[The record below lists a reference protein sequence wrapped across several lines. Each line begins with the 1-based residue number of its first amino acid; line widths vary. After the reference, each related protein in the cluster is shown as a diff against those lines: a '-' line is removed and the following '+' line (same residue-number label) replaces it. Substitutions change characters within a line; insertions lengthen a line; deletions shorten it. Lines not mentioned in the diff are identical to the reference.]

1 MRIRDLLSVAVRN
14 SRLRLVESFLIVLGI
29 ALGVAVV
36 AAFGG
41 LVGSVGAQA
50 RVFAES
56 PVAWE
61 ITVIPREEDYSAL
74 WDGNSGQVPAVA
86 VGPAGARPVRLTMR
100 DLERFRNGVT
110 SAKCVY
116 TCENIGLPLRPAN
129 PSSGDG
135 PGAQGET
142 TGAPKSDGEDSKAVR
157 INQLEEQGFV
167 ELVATVPDYF
177 RAYGLKPR
185 EGSFFVDSDV
195 ASGTRV
201 MVVGDELARR
211 LAGDTSPLGQELI
224 MGSPGGGSVQDAP
237 RYTVIGVLESLS
249 PPSDGGRGGRS
260 APPGPLTHLDRLGFI
275 PVTSAPGYSGEDEQ
289 LSEIRVM
296 PASADAVATTIDEL
310 RRFIEREY
318 QGRLTIRSEIDNMRR
333 ALREMRGIAVGIL
346 VIASAGIVIASINIL
361 NLMMARVL
369 RRTKAIGISIALGAS
384 RGDVFA
390 QLLTESLVLGI
401 VGGVIGIGLAYVA
414 TGLISRVTQGLAVTV
429 GAWGILAGTGA
440 SLVASVVFGLY
451 PAHLAA
457 RTVAADALRGD

>member
-14 SRLRLVESFLIVLGI
+14 SRARLVESFLIVLGI

-50 RVFAES
+50 RMFAES

-74 WDGNSGQVPAVA
+74 WDGSGRQVPAVP
-86 VGPAGARPVRLTMR
+86 VGPAGAQPARLTVR
-100 DLERFRNGVT
+100 DLERFRNAVT
-110 SAKCVY
+110 SAQCVY
-116 TCENIGLPLRPAN
+116 ACENIGLPLRPAL
-129 PSSGDG
+129 PSPGNG
-135 PGAQGET
+135 PGAQGEM
-142 TGAPKSDGEDSKAVR
+142 TGAAKGDGE
-157 INQLEEQGFV
+157 EGFV

-195 ASGTRV
+195 ASGARV
-201 MVVGDELARR
+201 MVVGDKLAKR
-211 LAGDTSPLGQELI
+211 LVGDTSPLGQELI
-224 MGSPGGGSVQDAP
+224 MGSPGGNVQGAP
-237 RYTVIGVLESLS
+237 RYTVIGVLEPLS
-249 PPSDGGRGGRS
+249 PPSDGRQDRRTGS
-260 APPGPLTHLDRLGFI
+260 PGPLSHLDRLGFI
-275 PVTSAPGYSGEDEQ
+275 PVTSAPGYSGEDEE

-296 PASADAVATTIDEL
+296 PASADAVATTLDEL

-333 ALREMRGIAVGIL
+333 ALREMRSLAVGVL

-384 RGDVFA
+384 RRDVFA

-401 VGGVIGIGLAYVA
+401 VGGVIGIGLAYIA

-429 GAWGILAGTGA
+429 GAWGVLAGTGA
-440 SLVASVVFGLY
+440 SLLASVVFGLY

>member
-1 MRIRDLLSVAVRN
+1 MRIPDLLSVAVRN
-14 SRLRLVESFLIVLGI
+14 SRVRLVESFLIVLGI

-41 LVGSVGAQA
+41 LVGGVGAQA
-50 RVFAES
+50 RMFAKS

-61 ITVIPREEDYSAL
+61 ITAIPREQDYSAL
-74 WDGNSGQVPAVA
+74 WDGNGGQASAVP
-86 VGPAGARPVRLTMR
+86 VGLAGAQPVRLTMR
-100 DLERFRNGVT
+100 DLKRFRSAIT

-116 TCENIGLPLRPAN
+116 ACENIGLPLRPAL
-129 PSSGDG
+129 PSPGNG
-135 PGAQGET
+135 PGAQGEM
-142 TGAPKSDGEDSKAVR
+142 TGAAKGDGE
-157 INQLEEQGFV
+157 EGFV

-177 RAYGLKPR
+177 RAYGLKLR

-201 MVVGDELARR
+201 MVVGDDLARR
-211 LAGDTSPLGQELI
+211 LFGGTSPLGQELI
-224 MGSPGGGSVQDAP
+224 MGSPGGGNVQGAP
-237 RYTVIGVLESLS
+237 RYTVIGVLEPLS
-249 PPSDGGRGGRS
+249 PPSDGGRGGHS
-260 APPGPLTHLDRLGFI
+260 ASPGPLSHLDRLGFI
-275 PVTSAPGYSGEDEQ
+275 PVTSAPGYSGEDEE

-296 PASADAVATTIDEL
+296 PASADAVATTLDEL
-310 RRFIEREY
+310 RRFVEREY

-333 ALREMRGIAVGIL
+333 ALREMRSLAVGVL

-384 RGDVFA
+384 RRDVFV

-414 TGLISRVTQGLAVTV
+414 TGLISKVTQGLAVTV

-440 SLVASVVFGLY
+440 SLLASVVFGLY

-457 RTVAADALRGD
+457 RTVAADALRRD

>member
-14 SRLRLVESFLIVLGI
+14 SRVRLVESFLIVLGI

-41 LVGSVGAQA
+41 LVGSVGGQA
-50 RVFAES
+50 RMFAES

-74 WDGNSGQVPAVA
+74 WDGSGGQVSAVP
-86 VGPAGARPVRLTMR
+86 VGPAGAQPARLTMR
-100 DLERFRNGVT
+100 DLERFRNAVT

-116 TCENIGLPLRPAN
+116 ACENIGLPLRPAH

-135 PGAQGET
+135 PGAQRERSEGPET
-142 TGAPKSDGEDSKAVR
+142 DEEDSQAVR
-157 INQLEEQGFV
+157 INRLEEQGFV
-167 ELVATVPDYF
+167 ELVATVTEYF
-177 RAYGLKPR
+177 RAYGLKLR

-201 MVVGDELARR
+201 MVVGDELAKR
-211 LAGDTSPLGQELI
+211 LFGDTSPLGQELT
-224 MGSPGGGSVQDAP
+224 MGSPGGGSVQGAP
-237 RYTVIGVLESLS
+237 RYTVIGVLEPLS
-249 PPSDGGRGGRS
+249 PPSDGGRGGRTGS
-260 APPGPLTHLDRLGFI
+260 PGPLSHLDRLGFI
-275 PVTSAPGYSGEDEQ
+275 PVTSAPGYSGEDEE

-296 PASADAVATTIDEL
+296 PASADAVATTLDEL
-310 RRFIEREY
+310 RRFVEREY
-318 QGRLTIRSEIDNMRR
+318 QGSLTIRSEIDNMRR
-333 ALREMRGIAVGIL
+333 ALREMRSLAVGVL

-390 QLLTESLVLGI
+390 QLITESLVLGI
-401 VGGVIGIGLAYVA
+401 VGGVIGIGLAYAA
-414 TGLISRVTQGLAVTV
+414 TGLISKVTQGLAVTV